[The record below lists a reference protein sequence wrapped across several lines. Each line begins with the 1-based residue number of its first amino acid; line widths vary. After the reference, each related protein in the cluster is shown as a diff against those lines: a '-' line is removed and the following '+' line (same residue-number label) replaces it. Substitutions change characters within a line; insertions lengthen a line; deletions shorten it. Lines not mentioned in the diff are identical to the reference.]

1 MAPVKFEEHIK
12 DKLEQRA
19 IKPSE
24 TAWNKLA
31 DRLDTN
37 DQKLS
42 HAKFWW
48 IGIAASIV
56 IVLVVS
62 NIFFNNNEVSN
73 GTNTIKVVNSNETGS
88 EVKEQLNSSET
99 VTTEEVSDSEMEK
112 TTIEKKNQIQPN
124 FIQQEQKVAAVK
136 VKNQPKNT
144 ISKNLKIDR
153 IAFNKVNDR
162 KKEINKLNI
171 ENPEKTNTIAST
183 NSIAEKT
190 ENIDS
195 EIDNLLA
202 KAQKDVYTKT
212 VDSKE
217 ELKISPQGLL
227 EEVEFDLDQSFRD
240 KVFQKIKTSYKKVS
254 TAVAH
259 RND

>member
-19 IKPSE
+19 IKPRE

-31 DRLDTN
+31 ERLDAN

-42 HAKFWW
+42 HAKFWL

-88 EVKEQLNSSET
+88 EVKEQPNSSET
-99 VTTEEVSDSEMEK
+99 FTTDEVSDDETEK
-112 TTIEKKNQIQPN
+112 DKIEKDNKIQPN
-124 FIQQEQKVAAVK
+124 FIQQQKVATVK
-136 VKNQPKNT
+136 KKNQPRNT
-144 ISKNLKIDR
+144 SSKNVKIER
-153 IAFNKVNDR
+153 MASNKVND
-162 KKEINKLNI
+162 KEEGINKLNI
-171 ENPEKTNTIAST
+171 ES
-183 NSIAEKT
+183 AEKIST
-190 ENIDS
+190 LAITDLVPDNTKNIDN
-195 EIDNLLA
+195 EIDSLLS
-202 KAQKDVYTKT
+202 KAQKDVYSKT
-212 VDSKE
+212 ADNKE

-227 EEVEFDLDQSFRD
+227 EEIEFDLDQSFRD
-240 KVFQKIKTSYKKVS
+240 KVFQKLKSSYKKVS